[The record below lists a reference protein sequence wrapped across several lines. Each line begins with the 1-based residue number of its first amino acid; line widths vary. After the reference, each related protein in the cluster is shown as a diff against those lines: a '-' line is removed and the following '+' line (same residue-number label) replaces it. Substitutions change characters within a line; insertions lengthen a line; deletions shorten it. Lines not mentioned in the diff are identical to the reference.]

1 MIKLIKET
9 KPTIRKTLK
18 EDTKGG
24 AIENNAFYDIAE
36 RVLKIMKKLEIT
48 NSFDIKS
55 YGEIITQS
63 EVMLNALDT
72 IETAID
78 GHINNYIDNEF

>member
-1 MIKLIKET
+1 
-9 KPTIRKTLK
+9 
-18 EDTKGG
+18 
-24 AIENNAFYDIAE
+24 
-36 RVLKIMKKLEIT
+36 MKKLEIT

>member
-24 AIENNAFYDIAE
+24 AIDNKAFYDIAE